1 MDKQEEKRH
10 GISLFKIDYEI
21 QGKEDSIYS
30 AGIVAES
37 SEQAVKSLAD
47 FLAANITNFQGY
59 KIDTLSF
66 QGAVHHLSDP
76 VRKMI
81 IGNAKAMWEK
91 SALESQVN
99 TLTTPKKK
107 SVLKKK

>member
-1 MDKQEEKRH
+1 MDTQEEKNH

-21 QGKEDSIYS
+21 QGKENSVYS
-30 AGIVAES
+30 AGIVAET

-47 FLAANITNFQGY
+47 FLAANITNFKGY

-81 IGNAKAMWEK
+81 VGSAKAME
-91 SALESQVN
+91 ESVK
-99 TLTTPKKK
+99 TPKKK
-107 SVLKKK
+107 SVLKKG

>member
-1 MDKQEEKRH
+1 MGDTQEEKSR

-21 QGKEDSIYS
+21 QGKENAIYS
-30 AGIVAES
+30 AGIVAET

-47 FLAANITNFQGY
+47 FLAANITNFKGY

-66 QGAVHHLSDP
+66 QGAVHHLSDT

-81 IGNAKAMWEK
+81 VGNAQMME
-91 SALESQVN
+91 ESVKK
-99 TLTTPKKK
+99 PKKK
-107 SVLKKK
+107 SVLKKDEK

>member
-1 MDKQEEKRH
+1 MDTQEEKRH

-21 QGKEDSIYS
+21 QGKENSVYS

-47 FLAANITNFQGY
+47 FLAANIKNFKGY
-59 KIDTLSF
+59 RIDTLSF
-66 QGAVHHLSDP
+66 QGAVHHLSDQ

-81 IGNAKAMWEK
+81 VGNARVMAESVK
-91 SALESQVN
+91 SPS
-99 TLTTPKKK
+99 PKKK
-107 SVLKKK
+107 SVLKKD